1 MQWFSGTRIGI
12 LAVAAMFIAFLVIGA
27 SMGMFGNMFEP
38 FFGPA
43 AGGSSS
49 GTPVSSTSSTSGRP
63 LPTATI
69 RR

>member
-12 LAVAAMFIAFLVIGA
+12 LALTAMFIAFLVIGA
-27 SMGMFGNMFEP
+27 SMGMFGTMFEP
-38 FFGPA
+38 FFGA
-43 AGGSSS
+43 VGATTGVSS
-49 GTPVSSTSSTSGRP
+49 TPGASTSSTRP